1 MRRPAIVQQRARRAS
16 LALRRI
22 ARLYNA
28 LSGFATLSSG
38 RVTLQWSMAEL
49 RACMQKQCKAQWR
62 WQMRPSDVDV

>member
-1 MRRPAIVQQRARRAS
+1 